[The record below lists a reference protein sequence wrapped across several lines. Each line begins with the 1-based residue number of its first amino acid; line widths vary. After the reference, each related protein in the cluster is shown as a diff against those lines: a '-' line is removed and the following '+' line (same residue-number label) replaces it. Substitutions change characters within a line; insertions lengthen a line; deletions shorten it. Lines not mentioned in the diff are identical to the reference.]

1 MTQANKLPSLISQ
14 EQLIKMAGQGCFNLG
29 LTLSQTNS
37 ISNLTISKNKVSA
50 DLDDN
55 HVVLNFHDKQIQGAC
70 TCPRSDGF
78 DFCEH
83 CVCLCLNINKQN
95 QQIRSLSKGPDKSKI
110 LSFLL
115 SLDKQDLAKQCLNLI
130 TEDTNQFERYLL
142 KASLHQEEIDY
153 SHLKAQVTNLTRK
166 PENLFSQRQVK
177 IFFGKLERF
186 LEELSSEDAPTFDI
200 DKMQKVVEYTFQ
212 RINILLEQIDDSTE
226 HRASCLIHHCRL
238 YFNLLNKKISR
249 DDTLAKH
256 FFNFWLFDRFDLL
269 GVQAAR
275 SLSEAVEQK
284 FKDLALEKFN
294 QKSPQNKPKS
304 ESQTKLIDWQ
314 KEKLA
319 RYLFEEAIQSHDNL
333 LANEYRRFFSK
344 D

>member
-14 EQLIKMAGQGCFNLG
+14 EQLIKMAGQDCFDLG
-29 LTLSQTNS
+29 LSLSQTSS
-37 ISNLTISKNKVSA
+37 ISKLIISENKVTA
-50 DLDDN
+50 DIDN
-55 HVVLNFHDKQIQGAC
+55 NHIVLNFHEKQLQGAC

-95 QQIRSLSKGPDKSKI
+95 QQIRSLAKGPDKSKI

-115 SLDKQDLAKQCLNLI
+115 SLDKKDLAKQCLNLI
-130 TEDTNQFERYLL
+130 TEDTNEFERYLL

-153 SHLKAQVTNLTRK
+153 SQLKAQVTNLTRK

-186 LEELSSEDAPTFDI
+186 LAELSTEDAPIFDV

-212 RINILLEQIDDSTE
+212 RLNILLVQIDDSTE
-226 HRASCLIHHCRL
+226 QRSDCLIHLGRL
-238 YFNLLNKKISR
+238 YFDLLNKKICR

-256 FFNFWLFDRFDLL
+256 FFNFWVLDRFDLL
-269 GVQAAR
+269 GIQAANN
-275 SLSEAVEQK
+275 LSAAVEQK
-284 FKDLALEKFN
+284 FKNLALANFT
-294 QKSPQNKPKS
+294 QKPTQNKSQSDK
-304 ESQTKLIDWQ
+304 QTKLNDWQ
-314 KEKLA
+314 KVKLA
-319 RYLFEEAIQSHDNL
+319 RYLFEEAIQSHDIL
-333 LANEYRRFFSK
+333 LANKYRRFFSK